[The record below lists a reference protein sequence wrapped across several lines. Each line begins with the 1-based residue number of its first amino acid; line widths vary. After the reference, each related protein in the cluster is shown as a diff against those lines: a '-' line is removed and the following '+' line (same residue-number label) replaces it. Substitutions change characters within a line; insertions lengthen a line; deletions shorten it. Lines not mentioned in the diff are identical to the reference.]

1 MAEDPQAGRSEHL
14 PLHVKVGFGS
24 FHFEIDAGTVE
35 LAEEVIGV
43 ARYAAKAGAI
53 TLGAVYLI
61 PRCQP
66 IIRDAIVSAL
76 GGVRQYA
83 QAIGQIWSGSLH
95 FVLCCFTD
103 DRFLEI
109 LRDYEAGKI
118 KKRLEEE
125 FLKVGIRTTGLEVKI
140 KNMEEVEETN
150 AAINERYRNLY

>member
-1 MAEDPQAGRSEHL
+1 MAEDPPASRSEHL

-35 LAEEVIGV
+35 LAEELIGV
-43 ARYAAKAGAI
+43 GRYAAKAVIA
-53 TLGAVYLI
+53 LGAVYLI
-61 PRCQP
+61 PRCRP

-95 FVLCCFTD
+95 FVLRCFTD

-140 KNMEEVEETN
+140 KNIEEVEETN